1 MIYYGKTKTQH
12 HGIADETTI
21 ALDLSNYESVR
32 IVFKVNASTT
42 TMGESRYIIREALVG
57 TRTNVDQITPYVNQD
72 NVVIR
77 TRTFIVDT
85 EGITFGSGTNHVIGA
100 NNSHTVPDNNAL
112 IPYQIYGVR

>member
-1 MIYYGKTKTQH
+1 M
-12 HGIADETTI
+12 ADGTTI
-21 ALDLSNYESVR
+21 ELDLSNYESVR
-32 IVFKVNASTT
+32 IVFKVNATTT

-57 TRTNVDQITPYVNQD
+57 TRTNVDQITPYTNQD

-77 TRTFIVDT
+77 QRTFVVDT
-85 EGITFGSGTNHVIGA
+85 EGITLAGGTNHTIGA